1 MTVACFS
8 AATIDGTLAEDA
20 RVGARDSPSWYAV
33 VGARMA
39 RMVVELSIL
48 GVEGRGASVCS
59 GDLRRRALIRFGL
72 IEGAK
77 SRMEIARRG
86 SWVES
91 KQAMPQA
98 KKQALSKPRGK
109 YKADAARRY
118 RCQLIVQPGTHCALI
133 IFRPGRRGPT
143 RELLRHARLRPR
155 QLAGAPIL
163 GGRARLLLVV
173 ADLAAA
179 QEGEVAG
186 PDE

>member
-1 MTVACFS
+1 
-8 AATIDGTLAEDA
+8 
-20 RVGARDSPSWYAV
+20 
-33 VGARMA
+33 
-39 RMVVELSIL
+39 MVVELSIL

-59 GDLRRRALIRFGL
+59 GDLRGAELSSGSGSLRGPNRAW
-72 IEGAK
+72 K
-77 SRMEIARRG
+77 SEARILG
-86 SWVES
+86 GEQASHAAS
-91 KQAMPQA
+91 KEASPEQAA
-98 KKQALSKPRGK
+98 GK

-118 RCQLIVQPGTHCALI
+118 RCQLIVQPGIHCALI